1 MRSKQQLILSLI
13 FCSHFSIYY
22 SFIINNISYEIHFDD
37 YHKNFKEWTKR
48 YKIKNV
54 CIPYVTKG
62 NWRTITKK
70 IINDNPS
77 INFIYLNRNYDK
89 EAWKYSKKGFFNFK
103 KHIPELITKINNERN
118 FKN

>member
-1 MRSKQQLILSLI
+1 MFL
-13 FCSHFSIYY
+13 SHFV
-22 SFIINNISYEIHFDD
+22 IIDHYHQNFREWIKKNNIQ
-37 YHKNFKEWTKR
+37 
-48 YKIKNV
+48 KI

-62 NWRTITKK
+62 NWRV
-70 IINDNPS
+70 IINKLIKDNPS
-77 INFIYLNRNYDK
+77 INFVYLHREYDK